1 VLLDQAWTAA
11 FRALGK
17 TPTGWATFI
26 PANFF
31 VGIAVVWLY
40 ARLRPLYGAGLKA
53 ALRVGMAAWVVFWA
67 IPLMAM
73 APLDLFPNRLLFLAI
88 GLGLMGAN
96 LGSVVG
102 AWLYRDA

>member
-1 VLLDQAWTAA
+1 MGDVHTREFLRWHSGGL
-11 FRALGK
+11 ALC
-17 TPTGWATFI
+17 A
-26 PANFF
+26 
-31 VGIAVVWLY
+31 
-40 ARLRPLYGAGLKA
+40 LYGAGPKA